1 VKGRDTLF
9 PMSTAA
15 PYDLPR
21 AGDIIAAKYAIVRVL
36 GEGGMGIVYEA
47 SHVRLRQRVAIKM
60 LLPEMLA
67 HPILVERFERE
78 ARAAAQLRGRHV
90 ARVSDVDA
98 TVDGTPYMV
107 MEFLEGWDL
116 QREMESRGPLP
127 FAESVDYVLQACA
140 AMAEAHAVGIV
151 HRDLK
156 PSNLFLAND
165 GGIRVVKVLDFGIS
179 KVSNDRDVKITD
191 AHAVMGTALYMS
203 PEQVK
208 ASHSVDARSDI
219 WALGIIL
226 YEAVAGRAPFMG
238 TPTQIAAAIVTEDAP
253 DVRSF
258 AQLPPD
264 LATVLHKTLQRDP
277 SNRFSDVRQLAVA
290 LAPFAPPGSIG
301 RVYAESLIGS
311 ESGGF
316 RSLVPSPPS
325 SGRALAAAGPDNA
338 PTVMNLAPPPYDA
351 SRGASL
357 PPHGSHG
364 SQASQAS
371 ARSESRMRPDG
382 TSPGWSQHGA
392 DTKKNRGLLLGAGV
406 AFVIALVAIGGGL
419 LAMSTSA
426 KKAPVVATS
435 ASTAAV
441 VADPVP
447 PALDQPSQPVP
458 PPPTTSTATEATSAT
473 AVPAKASPTKGTAKP
488 AAAAPHAPVTAP
500 APPPA
505 PPSSAAKDKDGKPLF
520 L

>member
-1 VKGRDTLF
+1 
-9 PMSTAA
+9 MSGST
-15 PYDLPR
+15 PTTLPR
-21 AGDIIAAKYAIVRVL
+21 AGDVIAAKYAIVRVL
-36 GEGGMGIVYEA
+36 GEGGMGVVYEA
-47 SHVRLRQRVAIKM
+47 SHVRLRQPVAIKM

-98 TVDGTPYMV
+98 TDAGMPYMV
-107 MEFLEGWDL
+107 MELLAGWDL

-127 FAESVDYVLQACA
+127 FAEAVDYVLQACA
-140 AMAEAHAVGIV
+140 AMSEAHGVGIV

-191 AHAVMGTALYMS
+191 AHVVMGTALYMS

-208 ASHSVDARSDI
+208 ASHSVDARTDI
-219 WALGIIL
+219 WALGVIL

-253 DVRSF
+253 DIRSF

-264 LATVLHKTLQRDP
+264 LAMVLHKTLQREP

-301 RVYAESLIGS
+301 RLYAESLVGS
-311 ESGGF
+311 ESGNI
-316 RSLVPSPPS
+316 RSLVPPPAS
-325 SGRALAAAGPDNA
+325 SGRAVAGVDNA
-338 PTVMNLAPPPYDA
+338 PTVMNLAPPPYDSNRSA
-351 SRGASL
+351 SSL
-357 PPHGSHG
+357 AP
-364 SQASQAS
+364 QAS

-382 TSPGWSQHGA
+382 TAPGWSQHGENA
-392 DTKKNRGLLLGAGV
+392 RKKNRGLLLGAGI
-406 AFVIALVAIGGGL
+406 AFVLVLLAAFGGL
-419 LAMSTSA
+419 LALSGKNTTSA
-426 KKAPVVATS
+426 PIVAAPPS
-435 ASTAAV
+435 GS
-441 VADPVP
+441 PVIAEPLP
-447 PALDQPSQPVP
+447 PALDQPVQPAP
-458 PPPTTSTATEATSAT
+458 PPPTTAAEVASVTPA
-473 AVPAKASPTKGTAKP
+473 PAKAATKPAVKP
-488 AAAAPHAPVTAP
+488 AAAAATTHAPVV
-500 APPPA
+500 A
-505 PPSSAAKDKDGKPLF
+505 PPSSGAKDKDGKPLF